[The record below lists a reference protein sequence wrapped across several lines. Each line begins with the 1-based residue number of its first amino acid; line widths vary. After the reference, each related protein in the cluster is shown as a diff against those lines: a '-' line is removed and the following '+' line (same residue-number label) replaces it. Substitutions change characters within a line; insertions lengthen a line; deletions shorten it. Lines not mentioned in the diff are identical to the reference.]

1 MTTDADDRFNLA
13 RFVHAQEQ
21 DFDRALNELR
31 AGLKRS
37 HWMWYIFPQFRGLG
51 MSSMSRR
58 YAIGS
63 VEEARAYLEHPVLG
77 PRLRQCVS
85 ALNRLPGADAVRVL
99 GDIDAV
105 KLRSCLSLFATVAP
119 EDTVFTE
126 ALEKYFEGKPDQATL
141 ALLTKT

>member
-99 GDIDAV
+99 GDIDAI